1 MAGKHEDQDREERI
15 TNEIVVDAHDAS
27 ERAMGWYYYLEEK
40 LQFPFT
46 ARCIKARPIS
56 PLKVGDEVEVTG
68 MAPEDECGHEMFVMI
83 RWDRKK
89 GLGVPLAQL
98 KPGGDADEATR
109 QAVEDWLYWTK
120 MGYEF

>member
-46 ARCIKARPIS
+46 ARCAKARPIS
-56 PLKVGDEVEVTG
+56 PLKVGDEVEVIG
-68 MAPEDECGHEMFVMI
+68 MAPEDECEHEMFVMI

-89 GLGVPLAQL
+89 GLGVPLVQL
-98 KPGGDADEATR
+98 APEDDADEATR
-109 QAVEDWLYWTK
+109 QAIEDWLYWTK
-120 MGYEF
+120 RGYEF